1 MVKFIKGDITK
12 IKTDAIVNAANSEL
26 KHGGGV
32 ALSISRAAGDEL
44 EKESRAIGFCPLGE
58 FAVTSAGNLPARKV
72 IHIPTIVWKTREII
86 SYAKL
91 ENAWR
96 KSLEFCRK
104 EGIRSVAVPLLG
116 AGVVGLDKERVK
128 KILKETAEDFD
139 SPDVLIVER

>member
-12 IKTDAIVNAANSEL
+12 IKADAIVSAANSEL
-26 KHGGGV
+26 EHGGGV
-32 ALSISRAAGDEL
+32 ALAIARVAGDEL
-44 EKESRAIGFCPLGE
+44 KKESRAIGFCPLGE

-104 EGIRSVAVPLLG
+104 EGFRSVAVPLLG
-116 AGVVGLDKERVK
+116 AGVVGLDKEKVE
-128 KILKETAEDFD
+128 KILKKTAEDFD
-139 SPDVLIVER
+139 NLDVLIVER